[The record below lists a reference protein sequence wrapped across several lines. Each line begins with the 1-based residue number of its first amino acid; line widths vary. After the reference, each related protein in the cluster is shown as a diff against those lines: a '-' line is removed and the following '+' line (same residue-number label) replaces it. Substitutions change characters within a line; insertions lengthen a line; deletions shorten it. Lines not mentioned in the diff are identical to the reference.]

1 MQSFLSTIPVGI
13 PSSSLLNM
21 QPLPKRHI
29 FYTLNAVQF
38 IDLIFGLLYSL
49 NAQSAGALSNSL
61 LNQVSSYN
69 FITLKSTRGLRCI
82 TSNPNTEILKIKSSI
97 FLCN

>member
-1 MQSFLSTIPVGI
+1 MQSFLSTIPVSI
-13 PSSSLLNM
+13 PSSSLLNT

-61 LNQVSSYN
+61 LKVSSYN
-69 FITLKSTRGLRCI
+69 FITLNSTIGLRCI
-82 TSNPNTEILKIKSSI
+82 TSNPNTEYL
-97 FLCN
+97 